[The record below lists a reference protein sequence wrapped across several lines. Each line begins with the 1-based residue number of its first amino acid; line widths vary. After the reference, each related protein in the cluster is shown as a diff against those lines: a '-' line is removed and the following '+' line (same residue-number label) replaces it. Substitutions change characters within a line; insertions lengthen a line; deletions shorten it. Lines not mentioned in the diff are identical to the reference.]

1 MSETWEQT
9 KARLRK
15 QGIAVKEPVIEPPKP
30 RYEEPKEEPAEPRF
44 DLRRVVLPGGQ
55 TDYVILN
62 ATKKD
67 IQFWLD
73 HPRRFKQRDF
83 KSPIEGI
90 EPIVFYEPV
99 PVNASPAEKSIYYNP
114 RPVITDENIH

>member
-44 DLRRVVLPGGQ
+44 DLRRDEKG
-55 TDYVILN
+55 YSILVGSSE
-62 ATKKD
+62 A
-67 IQFWLD
+67 I
-73 HPRRFKQRDF
+73 
-83 KSPIEGI
+83 
-90 EPIVFYEPV
+90 
-99 PVNASPAEKSIYYNP
+99 
-114 RPVITDENIH
+114 